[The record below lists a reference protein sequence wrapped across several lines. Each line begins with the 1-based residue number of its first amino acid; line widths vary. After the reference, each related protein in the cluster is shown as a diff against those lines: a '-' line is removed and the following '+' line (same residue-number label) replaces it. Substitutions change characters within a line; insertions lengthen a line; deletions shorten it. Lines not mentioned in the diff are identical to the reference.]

1 MASIW
6 AAGMDNREAH
16 TINKDLKTD
25 VLVIGGGMAGILTAY
40 FLTQSGV
47 NCLLVEGKRVADG
60 VTGNTTAKVT
70 AQHGLIY
77 DSLIRRF
84 GAEAARQYYDANTAA
99 IGQYKQLAKETGC
112 DMEEKTAYVY
122 SRTDTKKL
130 EREAE
135 AYRKLRIPFQWEDRK
150 SPLPFPV
157 TGVVGLPFQYQLH
170 PLKLIHGLLPKI
182 RYYENTFIQDVEG
195 HTAISDR
202 GTITAERIVLAT
214 HYPLLNVPGLYFM
227 KLVQHRSY
235 VLALERGPELSG
247 MYIDENPK
255 GLSFRNY
262 GDYLLLGGGGHR
274 TGQKGGGYRELESF
288 AQKHYPANPIQ
299 YAWAAQDCMT
309 LDQIPYVGPH
319 RRNTKNLYVT
329 TGFNKWGMTGA
340 MTGALLLRDLLL
352 TGTGAYEALLS
363 PRRSMMRPALFG
375 NAVLSAAHLIRP
387 GRRCPHL
394 GCSLTWNRQ
403 EKTWD
408 CPCHGSRF
416 GCDGAVQ
423 NNPAKR
429 GIKVE

>member
-1 MASIW
+1 MK
-6 AAGMDNREAH
+6 
-16 TINKDLKTD
+16 KDLKTD

-47 NCLLVEGKRVADG
+47 DCLLVEGNHIASG

-70 AQHGLIY
+70 AQHGMIY

-99 IGQYKQLAKETGC
+99 IRQYKQLAEDIGC

-130 EREAE
+130 EKEAE
-135 AYRKLRIPFQWEDRK
+135 AYRKLSIPFQWDGRK

-157 TGVVGLPFQYQLH
+157 TGAVGLPSQYQFH
-170 PLKLIHGLLPKI
+170 PFKLIHGLLPKI
-182 RYYENTFIQDVEG
+182 RYYENTFIRDIEG
-195 HTAISDR
+195 HTAVSDH

-235 VLALERGPELSG
+235 VLALERGPELDG

-288 AQKHYPANPIQ
+288 AQKHYSANSIR
-299 YAWAAQDCMT
+299 YRWAAQDCMT
-309 LDQIPYVGPH
+309 LDRMPYVGLH
-319 RRNTKNLYVT
+319 RRNTKDLYVA

-340 MTGALLLRDLLL
+340 MTGALLLRELLL
-352 TGTGAYEALLS
+352 TGTGAYETLLS

-375 NAVLSAAHLIRP
+375 NAILSAAHLIRP
-387 GRRCPHL
+387 GKRCSHL
-394 GCSLTWNRQ
+394 GCSLIWNRQ

-416 GCDGAVQ
+416 GHDGSVI